1 MYFFHPR
8 SLPASEGEKV
18 LVTQA
23 FVVTD
28 KFKKKSQRPQDSP
41 RRNSEEYLQPRPN
54 DRDRNTFS
62 APSISP
68 RVPVT
73 SERVTLREV
82 LISELYLTVLY

>member
-1 MYFFHPR
+1 MLFFCNFLPPR

-41 RRNSEEYLQPRPN
+41 RRNEEEYLQPRPN

-82 LISELYLTVLY
+82 FMSEP

>member
-1 MYFFHPR
+1 M
-8 SLPASEGEKV
+8 

-41 RRNSEEYLQPRPN
+41 KRNDEEYLPKQPRRN

-68 RVPVT
+68 RVSVS
-73 SERVTLREV
+73 SERVTLFDK
-82 LISELYLTVLY
+82 SELYLRFFTKLFNTPFDLI